1 MYVAAIAGDSVRSAR
16 TLLQLAGRLPDT
28 TAADNAD
35 FRARA
40 VRLYDDMRRAQ
51 QRGDWAAYGR
61 AFDALGRLLRTRS
74 R

>member
-16 TLLQLAGRLPDT
+16 TLLQLAGRLPDS
-28 TAADNAD
+28 AASSAD
-35 FRARA
+35 VRAGA
-40 VRLYDDMRRAQ
+40 LRLYDEMRRAQ

-61 AFDALGRLLRTRS
+61 RAFDALGRLLRGRG